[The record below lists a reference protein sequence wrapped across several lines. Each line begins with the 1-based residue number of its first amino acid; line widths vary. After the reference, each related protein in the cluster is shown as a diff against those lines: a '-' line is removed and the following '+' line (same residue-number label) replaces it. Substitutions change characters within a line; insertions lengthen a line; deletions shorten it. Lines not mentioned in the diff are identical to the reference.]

1 MEKKHCFGFQA
12 QYPHFDCLGFIFSF
26 KALQSWKF
34 IFISISII
42 FILSTGQ
49 TSAGMEI

>member
-1 MEKKHCFGFQA
+1 MEKFSDA
-12 QYPHFDCLGFIFSF
+12 QYPHFDCLGYIFL

-49 TSAGMEI
+49 TTAGKEI